1 MKNTVLIALLGVILI
16 WSTSCSNEPKLNDQ
30 TLTKY
35 ENAAQSVLDTAHFV
49 NDIINANLQGLMYAF
64 KGGASDGGITGLDP
78 NFAPPDPFAGM
89 PEEKLITIK
98 EGIGRIY
105 EKLNP
110 MKGEVEN
117 IIAQINVI
125 KIDITKVRA
134 AITNDQIDEDTK
146 KLFAEIPVNIEK
158 YKSELAALDKRV
170 IDIQKVNLDYLKSEE
185 VLQMS
190 YSWLLANTP
199 RN

>member
-1 MKNTVLIALLGVILI
+1 MKNTFFIALLGVILL

-35 ENAAQSVLDTAHFV
+35 ENEAQSVLDTAHFV

-64 KGGASDGGITGLDP
+64 KGGTSDAGMTNLDP

-110 MKGEVEN
+110 MKGEVDN

-125 KIDITKVRA
+125 KIDITKLRA
-134 AITNDQIDEDTK
+134 SIANDQIDEDTK
-146 KLFAEIPVNIEK
+146 KLFAEIPVSIEK

-170 IDIQKVNLDYLKSEE
+170 IEIQKVNLDYLKSEE
-185 VLQMS
+185 VLMMS